1 MSHYFINDST
11 LDSNIKS
18 YDVEINATSF
28 RFYTDRGV
36 FSKETL
42 DYGTRF
48 LLETIKLPKDFKT
61 IIDMGCG
68 YGPIGLYVAKS
79 YPEKHVYLYDV
90 NERAVALA
98 KKNMKENEIVNAE
111 AHQSFLFEYVK
122 IKADAIITNPP
133 IRAGKPTIY
142 RLYEDAY
149 LTLNHGGLLYVVIQ
163 KKQGAPSTVAKLH
176 SLFGNCEVVDKSKGY
191 WVLLAKK

>member
-42 DYGTRF
+42 DYGTKF
-48 LLETIKLPKDFKT
+48 LLETIELNKEVKT
-61 IIDMGCG
+61 VIDMGCG
-68 YGPIGLYVAKS
+68 YGPIGLYVAKTS
-79 YPEKHVYLYDV
+79 PEKHVYLYDV

-98 KKNMKENEIVNAE
+98 LKNMKENEITNAE
-111 AHQSFLFEYVK
+111 VHQSFLFEYVN

-133 IRAGKPTIY
+133 IRAGKPTIF

-149 LTLNHGGLLYVVIQ
+149 LALNPGGILYVVIQ

-176 SLFGNCEVVDKSKGY
+176 SLFNNCDVVDKSKGY

>member
-1 MSHYFINDST
+1 MSHYFINDSM

-48 LLETIKLPKDFKT
+48 LLETIKLSKDAKT
-61 IIDMGCG
+61 VIDMGCG
-68 YGPIGLYVAKS
+68 YGPIGLYVAKT
-79 YPEKHVYLYDV
+79 YPEKQVYLYDV

-98 KKNMKENEIVNAE
+98 IKNMKENEILNVE
-111 AHQSFLFEYVK
+111 VHQSFLFEYVHV
-122 IKADAIITNPP
+122 KADAILTNPP
-133 IRAGKPTIY
+133 IRAGKLTIF
-142 RLYEDAY
+142 RLYDEAY
-149 LTLNHGGLLYVVIQ
+149 QALNNGGLLYVVIQ
-163 KKQGAPSTVAKLH
+163 KKQGAPSTVAKLK
-176 SLFGNCEVVDKSKGY
+176 SLFGNCEVIDKSKGY

>member
-18 YDVEINATSF
+18 YDVEINELPF

-42 DYGTRF
+42 DYGTKF
-48 LLETIKLPKDFKT
+48 LLETIRLPEEIKSV
-61 IIDMGCG
+61 IDMGCG

-79 YPEKHVYLYDV
+79 SPEKQVYLYDV

-98 KKNMKENEIVNAE
+98 VKNMKENEIKNAE
-111 AHQSFLFEYVK
+111 VHQSFLFEYVNV
-122 IKADAIITNPP
+122 KADAILTNPP
-133 IRAGKPTIY
+133 IRAGKPTIF
-142 RLYEDAY
+142 RLYEDAH
-149 LTLNHGGLLYVVIQ
+149 LKLNNGGLLYVVIQ
-163 KKQGAPSTVAKLH
+163 KKQGAPSTVAKLE
-176 SLFGNCEVVDKSKGY
+176 SLFGNCTIVDKSKGY